1 MGGIRVI
8 VQMQNKAT
16 VRFHFT
22 PLGRLSSGRP
32 LMASDDKNIGKLES
46 SCPTHRNGKAAKSQ
60 TLIGPTNTRCFP
72 NRKENAHSN
81 TYT

>member
-1 MGGIRVI
+1 
-8 VQMQNKAT
+8 
-16 VRFHFT
+16 
-22 PLGRLSSGRP
+22 
-32 LMASDDKNIGKLES
+32 MASDDKNIGKLES